1 MGRNLD
7 QDQENLDIQCVAKML
22 KVHLE
27 DALESGSGSGTLL
40 LQSMS
45 INEQSSTIGI
55 EHSL

>member
-1 MGRNLD
+1 MGRDLD

-27 DALESGSGSGTLL
+27 DALESESGSGTLL